1 VLLPSRPRE
10 PGAVPSSSYEPRRPE
25 LPPSAVSGGRPQ
37 RQPCSSGRRR
47 RRSWPPNIR
56 YKSAA
61 AVALGSG
68 RGGGESRTLKPIL
81 SVVSWFRASFCFS
94 PLFPFPRAQQS
105 RRAAPTSLSLPQK
118 KARHMFGH
126 MFGFSYIA
134 AQLAQCM
141 KPDSSTANTYQ
152 GNLGMAT
159 GNSPSGFSSP
169 NPSPR
174 QKNFPAG
181 IPTNACGGHFFS
193 IPVPRGDKSPSGIP
207 IPA

>member
-1 VLLPSRPRE
+1 MLLPSRPRE

-118 KARHMFGH
+118 KARHMFG
-126 MFGFSYIA
+126 FSYIA

-141 KPDSSTANTYQ
+141 KPDSSTAQYI
-152 GNLGMAT
+152 
-159 GNSPSGFSSP
+159 SGQSIYPTASVGKTKPDGFRRTPGFLEPWVPKTVSHCFLK
-169 NPSPR
+169 
-174 QKNFPAG
+174 KN
-181 IPTNACGGHFFS
+181 
-193 IPVPRGDKSPSGIP
+193 
-207 IPA
+207 